1 MGSFVANILPA
12 ALVGTFLWV
21 MFALLDPDALALI
34 ESGSN
39 TDPDPKP
46 WFLCLFNCR
55 FLAMGSF
62 VANILPAALVGT
74 SLGQQVG
81 RTVAALQR

>member
-1 MGSFVANILPA
+1 M
-12 ALVGTFLWV
+12 
-21 MFALLDPDALALI
+21 
-34 ESGSN
+34 
-39 TDPDPKP
+39 
-46 WFLCLFNCR
+46 NCR